1 MSLHCKV
8 SDCLNQ
14 FCKYSNKILSVLAKL
29 TMLSVFYQLT
39 FTKRPWPFNSLFYL
53 SIKYLYIRCLEV
65 DSWLLSL
72 IWFWLISLV
81 LVVLDNWFSCF
92 TVGWLLVITC
102 CLLVLYST
110 EGNQMVRIVSPSL
123 SGHLQLLISNK

>member
-14 FCKYSNKILSVLAKL
+14 FCKYSNKL

-39 FTKRPWPFNSLFYL
+39 FTIRPWPLNSLFSL

-72 IWFWLISLV
+72 IWFRLISLV

-110 EGNQMVRIVSPSL
+110 EGNQMVRFFFVSPSL